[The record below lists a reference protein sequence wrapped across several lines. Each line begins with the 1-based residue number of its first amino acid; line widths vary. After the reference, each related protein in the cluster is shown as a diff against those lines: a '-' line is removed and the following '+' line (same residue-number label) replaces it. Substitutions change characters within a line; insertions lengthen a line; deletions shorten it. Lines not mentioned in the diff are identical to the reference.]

1 MKKAAILSTLI
12 LLASFLIKY
21 GVEAYVSRAPDY
33 PDGPTVNSDNLYTDY
48 ATNTFYKSANMG
60 QDSLFTGTSIRYHV
74 NGEMLAKAGIKNGKL
89 HGPFDSWYENGQKH
103 ISLVWFN
110 GEKYK
115 NFKAYFPNGNR
126 IPGDANELAER
137 IFSGEIIVE

>member
-1 MKKAAILSTLI
+1 MKKAAILSTII
-12 LLASFLIKY
+12 LLISFLIKY
-21 GVEAYVSRAPDY
+21 GVEVYVSRPVDY
-33 PDGPTVNSDNLYTDY
+33 PDGPTVNADNLYTDY
-48 ATNTFYKSANMG
+48 STSTFYKSANMS
-60 QDSLFTGTSIRYHV
+60 QDSLFTGTSIRYHL

-126 IPGDANELAER
+126 IPGDADELAER
-137 IFSGEIIVE
+137 IFSGEIIEE

>member
-12 LLASFLIKY
+12 LLVSFLIKY

-33 PDGPTVNSDNLYTDY
+33 PDGPTVNADNLYTDY
-48 ATNTFYKSANMG
+48 ATSTFYKSANMS
-60 QDSLFTGTSIRYHV
+60 QDSLFTGTSVRYHV

-103 ISLVWFN
+103 ISLVWNN
-110 GEKYK
+110 GEKFK
-115 NFKAYFPNGNR
+115 NFKAYFPSGNR
-126 IPGDANELAER
+126 IPGDPQQLAER
-137 IFSGEIIVE
+137 IFSGEIIEE